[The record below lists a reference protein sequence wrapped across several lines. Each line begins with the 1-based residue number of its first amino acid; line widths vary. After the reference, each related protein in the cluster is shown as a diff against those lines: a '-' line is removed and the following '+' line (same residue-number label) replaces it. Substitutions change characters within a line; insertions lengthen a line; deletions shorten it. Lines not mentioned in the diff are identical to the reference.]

1 MTRRVVRKRSHGD
14 GGIDQRGENTFRL
27 RYRVNGKRFAKTFR
41 GPLTEA
47 RKELRKLLKAKD
59 DGLAVEPS
67 KLTLAGWITLWIDS
81 GAPGP
86 KNKRKV
92 GQRTLERY
100 EQLLKEHVV
109 PVLGATA
116 LQVLQASAIDKLYA
130 GLDGKVIRDELAPRT
145 ARHVHTVF
153 NACLGMAELKRL
165 VAVNPM
171 RFVGQIP
178 NPNPGKPEAVD
189 LEADDVDGADEVDE
203 HDEGLSEA
211 ELKTLVTGFKPSS
224 LYPIIVLAAATGAR
238 RNEVLALRWSDL
250 DADKKT
256 LRIER
261 AWEHTKKFGLRL
273 KPPKTERGRRSIDL
287 DEATIAVLLAEK
299 DRLQRIV
306 AGVPDGVDVDLS
318 LVKLPARALMFPAL
332 PEPGNGCVLTAPR
345 VPRNVSK
352 EFRRRA
358 DLLKFK
364 GIKLHTLRGV
374 HATALLDAGIGV
386 HIVAKRIGDD
396 PATLLR
402 WYAKR
407 KRTQAADTAVS
418 AALTSLAAGF
428 LGK

>member
-1 MTRRVVRKRSHGD
+1 MPRRSHGD

-27 RYRVNGKRFAKTFR
+27 RYRVNGKRFAKTIR
-41 GPLTEA
+41 GSLTEA

-67 KLTLAGWITLWIDS
+67 KLTVAGWIKLWIES

-86 KNKRKV
+86 KNKRRV

-100 EQLLKEHVV
+100 GQLLEVHVV

-116 LQVLQASAIDKLYA
+116 LQALQAGAIDKLYV
-130 GLDGKVIRDELAPRT
+130 GLDGKVTRDELAPRT
-145 ARHVHTVF
+145 ARHVHTVL

-189 LEADDVDGADEVDE
+189 LGCDDVEELDE
-203 HDEGLSEA
+203 HAEGLSEA
-211 ELKTLVTGFKPSS
+211 ELRTLVIGFKPSS
-224 LYPIIVLAAATGAR
+224 LYPVIVLAAATGAR
-238 RNEVLALRWSDL
+238 RNEILALRWYDL
-250 DADKKT
+250 NVDKKT

-273 KPPKTERGRRSIDL
+273 KSPKTERGRRTIDI
-287 DEATIAVLLAEK
+287 DEATITVLLAEK
-299 DRLQRIV
+299 ERLQRLV
-306 AGVPDGVDVDLS
+306 AGVPEGVDVDLS
-318 LVKLPARALMFPAL
+318 LVKLPARSLMFPAL
-332 PEPGNGCVLTAPR
+332 PVLTAPR
-345 VPRNVSK
+345 MPRNVSK

-358 DLLKFK
+358 NLLKFK

-418 AALTSLAAGF
+418 DALASLAAGF
-428 LGK
+428 LEK